1 MRRISSRWTF
11 FYKRVFPVVWF
22 GFLALFLGISLF
34 VVPRTSQTA
43 ALPFLIMPIVMMIF
57 GYFIMT
63 KFVFDLVDEVW
74 DDGDVLVVNNRDQTE
89 RISLA
94 DIKNVNYAAFINP
107 PRVTLSLRRP
117 RVFGDKVTFCAPIR
131 FVPFSTSPIID
142 ELIERIDSAR
152 QRQR

>member
-1 MRRISSRWTF
+1 MRRISSKWTF

-43 ALPFLIMPIVMMIF
+43 ALPFLIMPIAMMVF
-57 GYFIMT
+57 GYFIMR

-74 DDGDVLVVNNRDQTE
+74 DEGDVLVVKNRDQTE
-89 RISLA
+89 RIALA
-94 DIKNVNYAAFINP
+94 DIKNVNYAALINP

-117 RVFGDKVTFCAPIR
+117 SVFGDKVTFCAPLR
-131 FVPFSTSPIID
+131 FLPFSTSPIID

-152 QRQR
+152 QKQR

>member
-22 GFLALFLGISLF
+22 GFLALFLVISLF

-43 ALPFLIMPIVMMIF
+43 TLPLLIMPIVMMIF

-63 KFVFDLVDEVW
+63 KFIFDLVDEVW
-74 DDGDVLVVNNRDQTE
+74 DDGDVLVVTNRDQTE
-89 RISLA
+89 RLALA

-117 RVFGDKVTFCAPIR
+117 SGFGDKVTFCAPLR
-131 FVPFSTSPIID
+131 FVPLSTSPIID

>member
-11 FYKRVFPVVWF
+11 FYKRVFPVLWF
-22 GFLALFLGISLF
+22 GFLALFLVISLF

-43 ALPFLIMPIVMMIF
+43 ALPFVIMPIVMMVF
-57 GYFIMT
+57 GYFIMA

-74 DDGDVLVVNNRDQTE
+74 DDGDFLVVTNRDQTE
-89 RISLA
+89 RIALA

-107 PRVTLSLRRP
+107 PRVTLSLRHP
-117 RVFGDKVTFCAPIR
+117 SVFGDQVTFCAPIR